1 MDGVDCSALDVA
13 GDDATAALSGEVGFV
28 IGAGTLGVLSLLL
41 LLAGRGARPR
51 AQRRWSRGGAAAGSL
66 YLLTDGTDCATRL
79 WLAAGAGV
87 AGAALV
93 LCLLGSGF
101 FVLGA
106 GGFGAVAHYVYVA
119 LPTGVTG
126 TTPAWSYYAAV
137 GRRRARRGPPWRGG
151 SGSASR
157 ALSSALLGGAGLA
170 LLAHLIAARAGGAVP
185 APALLAVTVGAS
197 AGGIARCSRA
207 ARRGGRRRRGREARL
222 FFLDRRMSIMIQPHT
237 PRRDRNFFMFLSI
250 NNNACRVAG
259 RVLAGR
265 VLAGKSPRRKSA
277 RRKSPTGARRGSNRL
292 YRGVGGNKRSAST
305 SFGKPA
311 SRTFMY

>member
-41 LLAGRGARPR
+41 LLAGEALVRVLSA
-51 AQRRWSRGGAAAGSL
+51 AVAGGAAAGSL

-137 GRRRARRGPPWRGG
+137 GGAALAGGRRGAVGAEARHAPEQRAPRRRRPRPPRAPDRRARGRCRARARPPRRHRRRQRGRDRGAVAPRG
-151 SGSASR
+151 EADG
-157 ALSSALLGGAGLA
+157 GGAG
-170 LLAHLIAARAGGAVP
+170 V
-185 APALLAVTVGAS
+185 
-197 AGGIARCSRA
+197 
-207 ARRGGRRRRGREARL
+207 RRG
-222 FFLDRRMSIMIQPHT
+222 FFFWTAECQS
-237 PRRDRNFFMFLSI
+237 
-250 NNNACRVAG
+250 
-259 RVLAGR
+259 
-265 VLAGKSPRRKSA
+265 
-277 RRKSPTGARRGSNRL
+277 
-292 YRGVGGNKRSAST
+292 
-305 SFGKPA
+305 
-311 SRTFMY
+311 